1 MILRAY
7 ILKSNGD
14 PLYGSSFSKT
24 DSDDIDAMPSHVRA
38 CVILL
43 RSRDSTQLDQMY
55 TLEQEDSMWVY
66 LFSESIAV
74 VLLTSLDE
82 DTTHLQK
89 RMLSLSRAFAE
100 NFGAIITSWSGSMAS
115 IEGLDDLVKRY
126 VTFDLS
132 LPSKR
137 LMKKIGKLINIALQD
152 KSVAYAGVFD
162 AGGEMLHGNVPES
175 HIEKIHT
182 EIARG
187 VIKPV
192 VDIVPTAL
200 SIRGYDVQM
209 FKVQSLTVAVAAY
222 RDSSR
227 LDAMKVA
234 GEIAQSLED
243 AMK

>member
-14 PLYGSSFSKT
+14 PLYSTSYSKS
-24 DSDDIDAMPSHVRA
+24 DSDDIETIPPHVRA
-38 CVILL
+38 CVILF
-43 RSRDSTQLDQMY
+43 RSRDSTQHGQMY
-55 TLEQEDSMWVY
+55 TLEQEDNMWVY
-66 LFSESIAV
+66 LFSETLAV

-89 RMLSLSRAFAE
+89 RMLSLSEALAE
-100 NFGAIITSWSGSMAS
+100 NYGAVITSWSGSMAS
-115 IEGLDDLVKRY
+115 IEGLDDLVKSY

-137 LMKKIGKLINIALQD
+137 LMSKIEKLINIALED
-152 KSVAYAGVFD
+152 KNVAYAGVFD
-162 AGGEMLHGNVPES
+162 ASGEMLRGNVPES
-175 HIEKIHT
+175 HIEKIHS

-192 VDIVPTAL
+192 VDIVPTAM

-222 RDSSR
+222 RESSK
-227 LDAMKVA
+227 LDAVKVA

-243 AMK
+243 SMK